1 MKIAIATDDGR
12 VVSAHFSRADRFA
25 VVTVDRG
32 FIVAREL
39 RIAAPHDGHGNG
51 QTAPA
56 RRDEMLARIADC
68 SLVVARHIGWQARD
82 RMTDLGLEPIVT
94 DLTSVSEAAAE
105 CAAGR
110 IVNLAQ
116 PLH

>member
-1 MKIAIATDDGR
+1 MKVAIATDDGMF
-12 VVSAHFSRADRFA
+12 VSTHFSRADRLA

-32 FIVAREL
+32 VIVAREL
-39 RIAAPHDGHGNG
+39 RSAAQQD
-51 QTAPA
+51 A
-56 RRDEMLARIADC
+56 RRNSPSVPERQDQVLARIADC
-68 SLVVARHIGWQARD
+68 TLVVAGHIGWQARE

-94 DLTSVSEAAAE
+94 DLTSVNEAAAE
-105 CAAGR
+105 CAAGC